1 MRRFVRILGLGLL
14 GAMLVGA
21 PVNAAK
27 PVMERVPID
36 DLFVDEF
43 LSEACGAEVTARFT
57 GHITFRVFNDAAG
70 NPVRELNNYAI
81 GGSFTSENGS
91 LRFRDVG
98 VDRVTYLADG
108 SLIQVVIGNVRSI
121 NIPGQGRVYADVG
134 QTTIHITF
142 DANGDPIFE
151 VISQHGQHEGDELAA
166 LCSVL
171 G

>member
-21 PVNAAK
+21 PVNAGK

-36 DLFVDEF
+36 DTFVDEF
-43 LSEACGAEVTARFT
+43 LSEECGAEVTAQFT
-57 GHITFRVFNDAAG
+57 GHITFRVFNDANG

-81 GGSFTSENGS
+81 GGTYRSVNGS
-91 LRFRDVG
+91 VRFRDVG

-108 SLIQVVIGNVRSI
+108 SLIQVVIGNVRSFS
-121 NIPGQGRVYADVG
+121 IPGQGRVYSDVG
-134 QTTIHITF
+134 QSTFHITF

-151 VISQHGQHEGDELAA
+151 LISQHGQHDESDVEA